1 MAIVTAATLS
11 MTMLMTDDGDDDV
24 SAITMRV
31 TTMTVTMT
39 INDDEGD
46 VSGNDEEVNHKKGKN
61 WRGCAPGLNNARR
74 TPGSCVALRE
84 FFSLFVSNY
93 CFQVVVVVAPLFFF
107 WLGMGFCLF
116 VFVFVWASF
125 VFLVFCLFC
134 LRLLLLFVILDYLV
148 FLKSVSFHYHCIGMR
163 FLHVC
168 CFQFV

>member
-11 MTMLMTDDGDDDV
+11 MAMLMTDDGDDDV
-24 SAITMRV
+24 STITMR
-31 TTMTVTMT
+31 VTMT

-93 CFQVVVVVAPLFFF
+93 CFQVVVVVAPFFF
-107 WLGMGFCLF
+107 FLAWDGFLLVCLCFRLGFVCVSCFLF
-116 VFVFVWASF
+116 VLFKVVALVCYFGLSSF
-125 VFLVFCLFC
+125 FFKV
-134 LRLLLLFVILDYLV
+134 
-148 FLKSVSFHYHCIGMR
+148 
-163 FLHVC
+163 
-168 CFQFV
+168 

>member
-24 SAITMRV
+24 STITMRV

-93 CFQVVVVVAPLFFF
+93 CFQVVVVVAPFSFFFFFGLGWVFACLSLFSFRLRLCFLFFV
-107 WLGMGFCLF
+107 CF
-116 VFVFVWASF
+116 V
-125 VFLVFCLFC
+125 
-134 LRLLLLFVILDYLV
+134 
-148 FLKSVSFHYHCIGMR
+148 
-163 FLHVC
+163 
-168 CFQFV
+168 

>member
-39 INDDEGD
+39 INDDEED

-93 CFQVVVVVAPLFFF
+93 CFQVVVVAPFFF
-107 WLGMGFCLF
+107 FLAWDGFLLVCFCFRLGFVCVSCFLLVLF
-116 VFVFVWASF
+116 KVVA
-125 VFLVFCLFC
+125 LVCYFGLFC
-134 LRLLLLFVILDYLV
+134 F
-148 FLKSVSFHYHCIGMR
+148 FKSVSFHNHCIGMR

-168 CFQFV
+168 YFQFV